1 MSAGLFCAHNPTSDI
16 CQPNINL
23 SETCPLPLAKA
34 ARGLFFRVKD
44 IQGMR
49 NMEKKAEDI
58 DRLLQPLPENEE
70 KELDQYLDKH
80 DIE

>member
-1 MSAGLFCAHNPTSDI
+1 M
-16 CQPNINL
+16 
-23 SETCPLPLAKA
+23 PLA
-34 ARGLFFRVKD
+34 ARDGSQVGFFGVKD

-49 NMEKKAEDI
+49 NMEKRTEDT
-58 DRLLQPLPENEE
+58 DRLLRPLPENEE